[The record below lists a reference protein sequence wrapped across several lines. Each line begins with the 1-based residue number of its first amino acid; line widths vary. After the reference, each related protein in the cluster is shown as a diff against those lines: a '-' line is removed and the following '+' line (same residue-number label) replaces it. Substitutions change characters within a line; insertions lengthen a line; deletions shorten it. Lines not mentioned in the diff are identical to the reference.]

1 MADYKQKAQDFLDKC
16 NAKMRIVFANKE
28 INHLWDETEPRNKYH
43 FYITTP
49 IGKMDGYFWDSL
61 RNTEL
66 TSTTYDQFAEAT
78 RRRSFDAVLPKDFPT
93 IPQFIKMQQEARPSA
108 YDILACLEKYDVG
121 TIDDFVSEFG
131 YEVRKWSDVRRIED
145 TYHAVVKQYHDL
157 CRIFTPEQM
166 EMLREIN

>member
-1 MADYKQKAQDFLDKC
+1 MTDYKQKAKDFLDKC
-16 NAKMRIVFANKE
+16 NAKMRITFASKE
-28 INHLWDETEPRNKYH
+28 INHAWNETVPRNKYH
-43 FYITTP
+43 FTITTP
-49 IGKMDGYFWDSL
+49 LGKMDGYFWDSI

-66 TSTTYDQFAEAT
+66 TSTSYKQFYETAM
-78 RRRSFDAVLPKDFPT
+78 RKCHDGVLPKDFPE
-93 IPQFIKMQQEARPSA
+93 PGQYFKMQQEARPSV
-108 YDILACLEKYDVG
+108 YDILACLEKHDVG

-145 TYHAVVKQYHDL
+145 IYHATVKEYHDL